1 MAITF
6 STSAAD
12 KRMVQWWSGD
22 TLTGWGGPNDG
33 LDTFSSQIEGTSC
46 VVIAARKNET
56 LAITYTSTLTSV
68 PAGSQLIFNTY
79 TILGSVLNSF
89 DIDVN
94 DGATGTANFDVL
106 PEFVGTTESL
116 NLKSFVA
123 IAMDLSAGTLN
134 APANDLSDISYNLSV
149 QNVNIRAT
157 DNFFLDAAYVGD
169 GITLIGTTVGDK
181 LFTEAHSNDI
191 SADIHNGVLL
201 AFEDVIFAQHDIDI
215 DTTTGNS
222 DKETLTFVET
232 LNGANVY
239 ELNGTGTAV
248 FTGTN
253 IQTTGT
259 VTCTVNMSNM
269 TSFSMT
275 AGSMNNITTI
285 TFGSTS
291 TITRAN
297 FNDITT
303 FSTGTS
309 TFTDNTLN
317 TVTTANIASNSSGLR
332 LTSVTTP
339 NVTGNLTDC
348 IINSSGRVSVTG
360 GNTLTDCSFTD
371 TSATTS
377 AVLASTTT
385 IGNITGCTFTRTSGT
400 TNAIDIGDVGTT
412 TSIDFTGNTLSGYGT
427 QTAGN
432 GISSTAGGAIAVNF
446 TSNVTLTINVVSGST
461 IPTVEISGTGTVN
474 IVSSITTTISGLLGN
489 SEIRVL
495 DNPSPYSATTL
506 PAPSITTLAST
517 ETVSANTFTGDG
529 TNYFQINTGGAFVTI
544 DAVGSAAFTDA
555 GVLRD
560 GNTTAVTNGTALSDG
575 DKIRVVVRDDADN
588 PTLQLF
594 DEFEVDADPTAP
606 TGSSIITKTASSGFT
621 SAFGSAIT
629 GSNSKT
635 VTVEKVGAKF
645 DFNVSSG
652 EILDFLVFRTGSNAI
667 LSLNNEITSTTNS
680 FPVSQVGDRNYRDP
694 A

>member
-33 LDTFSSQIEGTSC
+33 LDTFSSQIEGTRC

-191 SADIHNGVLL
+191 S
-201 AFEDVIFAQHDIDI
+201 I

-222 DKETLTFVET
+222 DKETLTFVQT

-291 TITRAN
+291 RITRAN

-544 DAVGSAAFTDA
+544 DA
-555 GVLRD
+555 
-560 GNTTAVTNGTALSDG
+560 
-575 DKIRVVVRDDADN
+575 
-588 PTLQLF
+588 
-594 DEFEVDADPTAP
+594 
-606 TGSSIITKTASSGFT
+606 
-621 SAFGSAIT
+621 
-629 GSNSKT
+629 
-635 VTVEKVGAKF
+635 
-645 DFNVSSG
+645 
-652 EILDFLVFRTGSNAI
+652 
-667 LSLNNEITSTTNS
+667 
-680 FPVSQVGDRNYRDP
+680 
-694 A
+694 

>member
-6 STSAAD
+6 GTGGSV
-12 KRMVQWWSGD
+12 KEMVQWYDAD
-22 TLTGWGGPNDG
+22 TTGGWGGANDG
-33 LDTFSSQIEGTSC
+33 LEGFGSNIEGTDC
-46 VVIAARKNET
+46 IVAALRKNENVS
-56 LAITYTSTLTSV
+56 ITYTGTLTSI
-68 PAGSQLIFNTY
+68 PSGSQLIFNFFT
-79 TILGSVLNSF
+79 TIAAVLTSL
-89 DIDVN
+89 DVDVN
-94 DGATGTANFDVL
+94 DGASGTANFDFLADFTGSEKVTL
-106 PEFVGTTESL
+106 QTFIP
-116 NLKSFVA
+116 
-123 IAMDLSAGTLN
+123 IALDLSAGTLN
-134 APANDLSDISYNLSV
+134 VPTNNLSDVSYNIIV
-149 QNVNIRAT
+149 QNVNIKAV
-157 DNFFLDAAYVGD
+157 DNNFWDAAYVGD
-169 GITLIGTTVGDK
+169 GITLIGTTVSDT
-181 LFTEAHSNDI
+181 LFLEGHDNDI
-191 SADIHNGVLL
+191 TADIHNGVLQ
-201 AFEDVIFAQHDIDI
+201 AYEDVVFAQHNIDI
-215 DTTTGNS
+215 NTTTGNS
-222 DKETLTFVET
+222 DKESLTFIET
-232 LNGANVY
+232 LNGTNSY
-239 ELNGTGTAV
+239 TLGGTGTAV

-253 IQTTGT
+253 IQSTGT
-259 VTCTVNMSNM
+259 VTLVVDMSNM

-275 AGSMNNITTI
+275 SGSINNATTV
-285 TFGSTS
+285 TFTS
-291 TITRAN
+291 GQSIIRAV
-297 FNDITT
+297 FNDVTT
-303 FSTGTS
+303 LNTGTS
-309 TFTDNTLN
+309 TFNDNSLN

-412 TSIDFTGNTLSGYGT
+412 TSVDFTGNTLSGYGT
-427 QTAGN
+427 QTAGD

-474 IVSSITTTISGLLGN
+474 IVASITTTISGLLGN

-506 PAPSITTLAST
+506 PAPSITTIAST

-544 DAVGSAAFTDA
+544 DAVGTAAFTDA

-645 DFNVSSG
+645 DFNVSDG

-680 FPVSQVGDRNYRDP
+680 FPISQTGDRNYRDP